1 MGTVTAVKA
10 VPYSLGTDFSD
21 ARAIRDLAMYA
32 DAAFVAYDTA
42 FTAGPRPPAFLAR
55 STASTSAFG
64 NGNGSALAGTTVEW
78 NTSNGT
84 ISGTSGTFTQDVNE
98 VPSWWMFGMNLFVST
113 ATGTATTGAP
123 MEGIFIVTS
132 LDPVTLLA
140 ATTGLGD
147 GYPFQ
152 HNAGNFTTESTE
164 TNTVGESFTATCI
177 VPMYRGSVFPSFGN
191 RDSGVQTKQTIAG
204 STFWGVRMG
213 AI

>member
-1 MGTVTAVKA
+1 MGAVTSVKA

-21 ARAIRDLAMYA
+21 PRAVRDLAMYA
-32 DAAFVAYDTA
+32 DAAFVAYDAA
-42 FTAGPRPPAFLAR
+42 FTAGPRPATFLAR

-84 ISGTSGTFTQDVNE
+84 ISGTSGTFTQDVTE
-98 VPSWWMFGMNLFVST
+98 VPSWWMFGMNLFIAIAS
-113 ATGTATTGAP
+113 GTATTGSA

-132 LDPVTLLA
+132 LDPVTLLT

-152 HNAGNFTTESTE
+152 HNTANFTTETTE
-164 TNTVGESFTATCI
+164 TNSFGEAFTATCI

-204 STFWGVRMG
+204 CTFWGVRLG
-213 AI
+213 AV